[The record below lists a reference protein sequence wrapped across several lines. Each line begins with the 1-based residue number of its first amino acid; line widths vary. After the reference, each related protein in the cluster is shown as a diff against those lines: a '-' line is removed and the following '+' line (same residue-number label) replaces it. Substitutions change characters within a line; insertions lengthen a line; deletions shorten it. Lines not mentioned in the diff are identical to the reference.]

1 MQQSSEIR
9 QAFLDYFAQHGHA
22 VVPSSPLLPANDPS
36 LLFTNA
42 GMVQFKDVFLGH
54 ETRTPP
60 RAVTAQRCLRAG
72 GKHNDLENV
81 GYTARHHTFF
91 EMLGN
96 FSFGDYFKE
105 DAIRYCWEFLTDTLE
120 LPPERLWV
128 SVYEEDDEAEQIWR
142 EQIGVKPERCVRL
155 GADENFWSM
164 GNTGPCGPCAEVYW
178 DHGEAL
184 PGAPLGQGDPGDRYV
199 EIWNLVFMQYRRE
212 ADGSM
217 ESLPRPSVDTGMG
230 LERISAVLQG
240 VHDNYQ
246 TDLFLP
252 LRQTII
258 ELAPNSESAS
268 LNVVA
273 DHIRACAFLI
283 ADGIA
288 PSNEGRGYVLRR
300 IIRRA
305 LRHGSKL
312 GLKEPFFHRL
322 VAPLAEVMGAACPHL
337 LQVRE
342 HVEQTLLQ
350 EEERFAQTLQTG
362 LKVLDEGLG
371 SMSGKTISGELAFLL
386 YDTYGFPIDLTQDIA
401 RERDLSVDVEDYE
414 QRMDEQRDRAR
425 ESAQFA
431 VDHSTLKDVV
441 QDGRFTGYETLEQ
454 ESEVVALYQDGR
466 DVQSVESGTDA
477 VVVLQETPF
486 YAESGGQVG
495 DTGWL
500 RSVSASFE
508 VQDTQKHGQA
518 HVHTGRLRDG
528 SLHVGDRV
536 AASVDA
542 RRRQSVV
549 LNHSATHLMHAA
561 LREILGAHVTQK
573 GSLVAPDRLRF
584 DFSHPQPVSEEELH
598 RIEELVNAAIRQ
610 NYEVE
615 AEVMPQ
621 QVALDAGALAF
632 FGDKYGD
639 EVRVLRM
646 GEFSMELCGG
656 THVRRTGDIGFFCIV
671 AESGIASG
679 VRRIEAL
686 TGANAHRWA
695 REQHE
700 ALMRAAGVLRAAPHE
715 IQEKLERW
723 IAQRTELEREL
734 ERLKSSR
741 AHQVG
746 GDLAQQAV
754 EVAGL
759 QVLAAQVDT
768 DVKSMRSMLDQL
780 KQKLGSGV
788 IVLASVSDDKVS
800 LVAGVTPDQTD
811 RIEAGDLVN
820 QVAAMVGGRGGGR
833 ADMAQAGGDNPQDL
847 EAALDAVPQW
857 VRERLE

>member
-1 MQQSSEIR
+1 MKTSHEIR
-9 QAFLDYFAQHGHA
+9 QAFLDYFAQRGHA
-22 VVPSSPLLPANDPS
+22 VVPSSSLVPANDPS

-81 GYTARHHTFF
+81 GYTYRHHTFF

-105 DAIRYCWEFLTDTLE
+105 EAIQYCWEFLTDTLA

-128 SVYEEDDEAEQIWR
+128 TVYEEDDEAEQIWLN
-142 EQIGVKPERCVRL
+142 QIKMSPQRFARL
-155 GADENFWSM
+155 GASENFWAM
-164 GNTGPCGPCAEVYW
+164 GDTGPCGPCAEVYW
-178 DHGEAL
+178 DHGDSL
-184 PGAPLGQGDPGDRYV
+184 SGAPLGQGDPGDRYV

-217 ESLPRPSVDTGMG
+217 EPLPRPSVDTGMG
-230 LERISAVLQG
+230 LERIAAVMRG
-240 VHDNYQ
+240 VHDNYE
-246 TDLFLP
+246 TDLFIP
-252 LRQTII
+252 LRQVVT
-258 ELAPNSESAS
+258 EMAPNPQDAS
-268 LNVVA
+268 INVVA

-283 ADGIA
+283 SDGIA

-305 LRHGSKL
+305 LRHGNKL
-312 GLKEPFFHRL
+312 GLEGPFFHRL
-322 VAPLAEVMGAACPHL
+322 VAPLAEVMGVACPQL
-337 LQVRE
+337 LEVRE

-362 LKVLDEGLG
+362 LKVLDEGLDRL
-371 SMSGKTISGELAFLL
+371 SGKTISGELAFLL

-401 RERDLSVDVEDYE
+401 RERGLSVDVEDYE

-431 VDHSTLKDVV
+431 VDHSVLKDVA
-441 QDGRFTGYETLEQ
+441 QDGRFSGYEMLEQ
-454 ESEVVALYQDGR
+454 ESDVVALYEDGR
-466 DVQSVESGTDA
+466 NVQRLEAGTDA
-477 VVVLQETPF
+477 AVVLQETPF

-500 RSVSASFE
+500 RSTGASFE

-518 HVHTGRLRDG
+518 HVHTGRMREGCLN
-528 SLHVGDRV
+528 VGDRV

-561 LREILGAHVTQK
+561 LREILGPHVMQK

-584 DFSHPQPVSEEELH
+584 DFSHPQPVSAEELN
-598 RIEELVNAAIRQ
+598 RIEELVNAVVRQ
-610 NYEVE
+610 NHEVT
-615 AEVMPQ
+615 AEILPQ
-621 QVALDAGALAF
+621 QEALDAGALAF

-656 THVRRTGDIGFFCIV
+656 THVRRTGDIGFFCVV

-700 ALMRAAGVLRAAPHE
+700 ALMRTAAVLRAAPHE
-715 IQEKLERW
+715 MEEKLERW
-723 IAQRTELEREL
+723 VAQRTELEREL
-734 ERLKSSR
+734 ERLKSSQ
-741 AHQVG
+741 AHQLG

-754 EVAGL
+754 DVEGI
-759 QVLAAQVDT
+759 QVLAARVDS

-780 KQKLGSGV
+780 KNELGSGV
-788 IVLASVSDDKVS
+788 IVLASVSGDKVS

-847 EAALDAVPQW
+847 EAALARVPQW
-857 VRERLE
+857 VRERTA